1 MKKSKILKSAM
12 TEETMT
18 EDNTVQAPGTAVVE
32 KDGSTTKASSND
44 DLGKEARMP
53 SKVSKDS
60 NRTRMISLDVINI
73 GKPLKYLVTNF

>member
-44 DLGKEARMP
+44 DLGKEAKMP

-60 NRTRMISLDVINI
+60 NRQE
-73 GKPLKYLVTNF
+73 

>member
-1 MKKSKILKSAM
+1 
-12 TEETMT
+12 MT

-53 SKVSKDS
+53 SKVNKDS
-60 NRTRMISLDVINI
+60 NRREWFYQHWQTFEIFSDQF
-73 GKPLKYLVTNF
+73 LVHLI